1 METDEKKVD
10 ETLKKD
16 PEDNNSPTEKRKAE
30 ILLEIKKLTEILLF
44 SQSLQ
49 VCKKVD
55 IENNIRFFIVEYNTI
70 EKLSEN
76 IPKEKTPPT

>member
-55 IENNIRFFIVEYNTI
+55 IENKIRFFVVEYNTI

-76 IPKEKTPPT
+76 IPKEKTSPT